1 LEGVEGDGAVTE
13 RTVKDADK
21 PFIGNDGHQRFKESV
36 DTSRTPEEERADPD
50 RGKAARPDGTVK

>member
-1 LEGVEGDGAVTE
+1 MTE
-13 RTVKDADK
+13 KTVKDADK

-50 RGKAARPDGTVK
+50 RGKAGRPHGTVK